1 MAYTWWGY
9 SNKYEAPWI
18 WPTRGGAV
26 PISIYEVP
34 WIWPTR
40 GGAVPIS
47 MRPPGNGLH
56 VAGLFQ

>member
-1 MAYTWWGY
+1 MAYTWWGC

-26 PISIYEVP
+26 PIS
-34 WIWPTR
+34 
-40 GGAVPIS
+40 
-47 MRPPGNGLH
+47 MRPPGYGLH